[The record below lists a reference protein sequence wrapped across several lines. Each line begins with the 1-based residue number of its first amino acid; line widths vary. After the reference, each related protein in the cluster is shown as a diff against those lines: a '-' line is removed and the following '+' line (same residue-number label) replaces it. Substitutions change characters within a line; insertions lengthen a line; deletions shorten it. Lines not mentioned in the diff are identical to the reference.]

1 MSLAV
6 QGLRLCATEARGTG
20 SIRGRGTSFRVLQVK
35 ILPATV
41 KMEDAATKTW

>member
-6 QGLRLCATEARGTG
+6 QGLRLCTTEAQGAG
-20 SIRGRGTSFRVLQVK
+20 SIRGRGTRLSVLQVK

-41 KMEDAATKTW
+41 KMEDAATKKW